1 MTGRQHAMTTGTFTD
16 TLGKTIDLIEVA
28 ALAVEQDDAKGIH
41 AVHLSFGTREE
52 AERLYSLIQRL
63 R

>member
-1 MTGRQHAMTTGTFTD
+1 MTGREHAMRTGTFTD

-28 ALAVEQDDAKGIH
+28 ALAVEHDDAQEIH
-41 AVHLSFGTREE
+41 AVHLCFGTRDE
-52 AERLYSLIQRL
+52 AEKLYALIQRL